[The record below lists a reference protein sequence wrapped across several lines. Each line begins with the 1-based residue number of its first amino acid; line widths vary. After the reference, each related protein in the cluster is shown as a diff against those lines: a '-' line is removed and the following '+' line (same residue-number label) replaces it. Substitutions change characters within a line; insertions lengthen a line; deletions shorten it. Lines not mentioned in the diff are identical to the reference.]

1 MYTENPHGKNKNPV
15 LKKTIVLASASPRRM
30 ALLQGLN
37 VDFEVM
43 PSGFDE
49 PPFDEGQMTP
59 KEYAIYNAT
68 QKARDVAAKFQR
80 ENPKN
85 AGIVIGMDTVGEH
98 EGQILGKP
106 KDRAH
111 AREMIDFLNGT
122 THQVITGVCI
132 IDTASGKE
140 IQTHEA
146 TKVTFTKMSDED
158 IEKYLD
164 TDGWNGVA
172 AGYAIQG
179 VGSLFIEKIEGDYFN
194 VVGFPIFRFAQ
205 TMKEIGYPII

>member
-1 MYTENPHGKNKNPV
+1 MYTENPHEKNDNKAFD
-15 LKKTIVLASASPRRM
+15 KTIVLASASPRRM

-37 VDFEVM
+37 VNFEVM

-68 QKARDVAAKFQR
+68 QKARDVAVKFQH
-80 ENPKN
+80 ENPEN
-85 AGIVIGMDTVGEH
+85 AVIVIGMDTIGEH
-98 EGQILGKP
+98 EGQVLGKP
-106 KDRAH
+106 KDRTH
-111 AREMIDFLNGT
+111 AREMINFLNGT

-132 IDTASGKE
+132 IDIASGKE
-140 IQTHEA
+140 IQTYES
-146 TKVTFTKMSDED
+146 TKVTFTKMLDED

-164 TDGWNGVA
+164 TDGWKGVA

-179 VGSLFIEKIEGDYFN
+179 IGSLFIEKIEGDYFN

-205 TMKEIGYPII
+205 TMKAIGYPII